1 MESDI
6 PLTPGNKYYQCYF
19 HLHRLHLTTHAVKG
33 GIAMLEKIEINEI
46 MTTQDAVKKYP
57 TKYFM
62 MVITEI
68 VDRCDNDL
76 GYVIYTADDQRDLMK
91 ASMDEYKGQRVASMY
106 GTLTE
111 PYPSIGNVVYYE

>member
-1 MESDI
+1 
-6 PLTPGNKYYQCYF
+6 
-19 HLHRLHLTTHAVKG
+19 
-33 GIAMLEKIEINEI
+33 MLEKIESNEI
-46 MTTQDAVKKYP
+46 MTTRDAVKKYP

-91 ASMDEYKGQRVASMY
+91 ASWIFRIWYMRKISFEH
-106 GTLTE
+106 
-111 PYPSIGNVVYYE
+111 

>member
-1 MESDI
+1 M
-6 PLTPGNKYYQCYF
+6 
-19 HLHRLHLTTHAVKG
+19 V
-33 GIAMLEKIEINEI
+33 EKIEANEI
-46 MTTQDAVKKYP
+46 MTTKDAVKKYP

-76 GYVIYTADDQRDLMK
+76 GYVIYTADDQRDLMN